1 MIECRYDFIA
11 EEPFMKDRSL
21 KKYNKY
27 HPFILMT
34 VFCAVMFS
42 ITSLILSPI
51 YVLVSSD
58 ITLYVTVLPT
68 VIEIVLELCETL
80 TFALCY
86 SLVIFT
92 ASVKKFSNAAGV
104 CGIYVAASVIR
115 RSFDLAISA
124 LTYGSIDSTD
134 ITNVIVYVTLETA
147 QIAIILAASMIFS
160 TKYKRKKKATQQLS
174 VRNDDL
180 CNTDGLDF
188 NKVYDRENPMMSS
201 ALVGGIMLSALK
213 IGMRINYDRKY
224 IKVFGTP
231 SGISE
236 ILTMVVYYMSDI
248 LVSAIFYALCW
259 LILSKLLKRFGNDTS
274 TQDNSRE

>member
-1 MIECRYDFIA
+1 
-11 EEPFMKDRSL
+11 MKDRSL

-134 ITNVIVYVTLETA
+134 ITNVVVYVTLETA
-147 QIAIILAASMIFS
+147 QIAITLAASMIFCA
-160 TKYKRKKKATQQLS
+160 KRNKKETQQIS
-174 VRNDDL
+174 GRDDDL
-180 CNTDGLDF
+180 CNTYGLDF

-201 ALVGGIMLSALK
+201 ALVGGIMLSSLK

-274 TQDNSRE
+274 TQANSRE